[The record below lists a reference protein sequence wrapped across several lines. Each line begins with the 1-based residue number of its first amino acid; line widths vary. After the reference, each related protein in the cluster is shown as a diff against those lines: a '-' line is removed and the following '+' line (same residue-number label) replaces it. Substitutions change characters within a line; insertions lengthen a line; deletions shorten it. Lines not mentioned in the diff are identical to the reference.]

1 MKLAAFSMIFGLALA
16 ACSGSG
22 GLGPD
27 PEIYREPIGLTA
39 ESLARLNVR
48 SVSVSVP
55 TSLIVSTNPNEQ
67 FPQTDIVWYEDPVG
81 DRRVQVQTIV
91 ETGMKQAV
99 AGLRGSAQVDVL
111 VTVRKFHAVTPK
123 ALASSLP
130 AWHDIKLDIQIRSAD
145 STAVAASVG
154 LNADSIALTQ
164 GTARAALAAGET
176 QKSRIIA
183 RISQAVRLWLQ
194 SGA

>member
-1 MKLAAFSMIFGLALA
+1 MVFGLALA

-27 PEIYREPIGLTA
+27 TEIFREPIGLSA

-48 SVSVSVP
+48 SASVSVP
-55 TSLIVSTNPNEQ
+55 ASLIVSTNPSEQ
-67 FPQTDIVWYEDPVG
+67 FPQTDIVWFEDPAG
-81 DRRVQVQTIV
+81 DRRAQVQAIV
-91 ETGMKQAV
+91 ETAMNQAV
-99 AGLRGSAQVDVL
+99 AGLRGSVPVNVL

-130 AWHDIKLDIQIRSAD
+130 AWHDVKLDIQIRSAD
-145 STAVAASVG
+145 GRSIAAIIG

-164 GTARAALAAGET
+164 GTAQAALARGET

-194 SGA
+194 SGT